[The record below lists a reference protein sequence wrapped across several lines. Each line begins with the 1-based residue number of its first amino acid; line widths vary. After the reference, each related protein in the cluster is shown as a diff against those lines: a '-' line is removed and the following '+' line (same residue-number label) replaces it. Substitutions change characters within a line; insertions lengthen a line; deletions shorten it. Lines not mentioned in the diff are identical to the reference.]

1 MFEIDYEGLCE
12 RDKRLVE
19 ACGRISVSRWE
30 TERAAYS
37 LLKACNKKA
46 SLVNI
51 ACEFLESADLSIRIE
66 VKKIARRQGAKP
78 GDMARFIDKFNDTVA
93 TLEIKEVC
101 DE

>member
-12 RDKRLVE
+12 KDKRLVD
-19 ACGRISVSRWE
+19 AYGRISVSRCE

-37 LLKACNKKA
+37 LLKACHKKA
-46 SLVNI
+46 SIVNI
-51 ACEFLESADLSIRIE
+51 ACEFLEAAELYISLE
-66 VKKIARRQGAKP
+66 VKKIARHQGAKP
-78 GDMARFIDKFNDTVA
+78 GDVARFIDKFSDTVA